1 MNKVSNKN
9 FQKNITHGTL
19 RQWAEAKPKKSES
32 ESESEA
38 TESETADVKLQSEEK
53 HLKTKSV
60 SY

>member
-32 ESESEA
+32 ESEA
-38 TESETADVKLQSEEK
+38 TESETADAKLQSEEK